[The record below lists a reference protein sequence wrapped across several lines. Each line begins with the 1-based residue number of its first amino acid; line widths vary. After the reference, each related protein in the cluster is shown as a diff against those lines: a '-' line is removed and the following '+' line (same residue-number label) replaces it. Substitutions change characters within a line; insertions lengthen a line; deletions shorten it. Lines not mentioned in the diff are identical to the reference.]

1 MDHVTVWLISFVVVL
16 VLLVLVAKAEQDTLT
31 LGDLMFFTVMG
42 LIPFLQWVITLFMVV
57 GALKTLEK
65 RGVFNRVVLDF
76 RKKYHQ
82 EPK

>member
-1 MDHVTVWLISFVVVL
+1 MDHVTIWLISFVVVL